1 MPQTFQRDNETIPTS
16 DRIPVL
22 PLRDVVIFPYVVIP
36 LLVGRPASLAAI
48 EAALAEDK
56 IILLV
61 AQRDGEKQEPA
72 AADLHRTGVIGRV
85 VQVSRLPTGTTR
97 VLVEGIARARVTRYI
112 PTGNVLRA
120 AAAPFPF
127 EGPAPQDAAETE
139 ALSRRVLNSFEEYVS
154 LHRRNPAEIVSII
167 QSTDS
172 AERQAFGVAAHVAVR
187 FELRQSLLEADTLR
201 GLLEMLAEL
210 LSGEIELLR
219 LERKID
225 DDVRGAMF
233 QNQREFYLQEQLRVI
248 HKELGEDDGDDF
260 AELEAQIRKKALP
273 KVVEDRT
280 LREVRKLRRMPPMS
294 PEFTVA
300 RNFVDWIV
308 AIPWSERTDE
318 VLDVAHARAI
328 LDADHYGLDEVK
340 DRILDF
346 IAVMSLV
353 GRLDGQ
359 ILCLVGP
366 PGVGKTSLG
375 RSIARSLGRATRPR

>member
-1 MPQTFQRDNETIPTS
+1 MTQTFQRDNETIPTS

-56 IILLV
+56 ILLLV

-72 AADLHRTGVIGRV
+72 AADLHRTGVVGRV

-97 VLVEGIARARVTRYI
+97 VLVEGVARARITRYI
-112 PTGNVLRA
+112 PSGNMLRA
-120 AAAPFPF
+120 AVTPGPFH
-127 EGPAPQDAAETE
+127 GPAPNARAETE

-154 LHRRNPAEIVSII
+154 LHRRIPPEVVSII

-187 FELRQSLLEADTLR
+187 FELRQSLLEAETLR
-201 GLLEMLAEL
+201 ALLEMLAEV
-210 LSGEIELLR
+210 LSGEIGVLR

-248 HKELGEDDGDDF
+248 HREL
-260 AELEAQIRKKALP
+260 
-273 KVVEDRT
+273 
-280 LREVRKLRRMPPMS
+280 VRKTATISPSSKRR
-294 PEFTVA
+294 
-300 RNFVDWIV
+300 
-308 AIPWSERTDE
+308 SERNRCPST
-318 VLDVAHARAI
+318 
-328 LDADHYGLDEVK
+328 
-340 DRILDF
+340 
-346 IAVMSLV
+346 
-353 GRLDGQ
+353 
-359 ILCLVGP
+359 
-366 PGVGKTSLG
+366 
-375 RSIARSLGRATRPR
+375 